1 MKYQLIT
8 PLLPLKDEYTVVE
21 RVFAARGMAPEDVE
35 HYLHT
40 TIDDILDPATIERI
54 DEGVKM
60 LISHIAQED
69 KIFIQVDSDCDG
81 YTSAALLINYIN
93 TLFPGFAQNN
103 ITYRLHEGK
112 QHGLILDTIPD
123 DVGLV
128 IAPDSSS
135 NDYEVHQKLYEKGIE
150 VLVIDHH
157 EAEKVSEYACVINNQ
172 LCDYPTKSLS
182 GVGMVYKFCSY
193 IDQIMGESIADEF
206 LDLVA
211 LGLIGDMMDLRDF
224 ETKELIERGLNG
236 RIRNPFFRQMN
247 KVQNYSITKAGGLN
261 PFSIGFY
268 IAPAINAMN
277 RFGSATE
284 KMLLFESMLEF
295 KAYEMIPS
303 TKRGCKGQYETR
315 VEQACRTATN
325 VKKHQDKE
333 VDNSCELIESVIRAN
348 GLLNNK
354 LLIITLDK
362 NHSID
367 RNLTG
372 LIANKF
378 TAKYQRPTLLLIE
391 TPAEDLNNNEIILWS
406 GSGRGYV
413 TTDFDDLR
421 GFCRDSG
428 LCALAEGHANACGII
443 IENAKL
449 ADFIEYS
456 NAKLA
461 DCEFTPCTIVDFIWH
476 GYDFTGND
484 VLDIASLDALWG
496 QGLPQPNIALENL
509 HISPSSIN
517 LMSRDKKPTLK
528 IMLPNGVSIIKF
540 GSSIEEY
547 EQLMQ
552 TPETGSIVMNI
563 IGKCAINEWNG
574 SITPQIIATDMEIVG
589 QTLYYF

>member
-81 YTSAALLINYIN
+81 YTSAAMLINYIN

-135 NDYEVHQKLYEKGIE
+135 NDYEVHQQLYEKGVE

-157 EAEKVSEYACVINNQ
+157 EAEKVSDYACVVNNQ

-277 RFGSATE
+277 RFGSASE

-443 IENAKL
+443 IEDAKL
-449 ADFIEYS
+449 ADFIKYS

-484 VLDIASLDALWG
+484 VLDIAGLDALWG

-528 IMLPNGVSIIKF
+528 IILPNGVSLIKF

-574 SITPQIIATDMEIVG
+574 SITPQIIVTDMEIVG

>member
-103 ITYRLHEGK
+103 IIYRLHEGK

-135 NDYEVHQKLYEKGIE
+135 NDYEVHQQLYEKGVE

-157 EAEKVSEYACVINNQ
+157 EAEKVSEYACVVNNQ

-193 IDQIMGESIADEF
+193 IDQIMGENIADEF

-277 RFGSATE
+277 RFGSASE

-391 TPAEDLNNNEIILWS
+391 TPAEDLDNNEIILWS

-428 LCALAEGHANACGII
+428 FCALAEGHANACGII
-443 IENAKL
+443 IEDAKL

-484 VLDIASLDALWG
+484 VLDIAGLDALWG

>member
-81 YTSAALLINYIN
+81 YTSAAMLINYIN

-135 NDYEVHQKLYEKGIE
+135 NDYEVHQQLYEKGVE

-157 EAEKVSEYACVINNQ
+157 EAEKVSDYACVVNNQ

-277 RFGSATE
+277 RFGSASE

-443 IENAKL
+443 IEDAKL

-461 DCEFTPCTIVDFIWH
+461 NCEFTPCTIVDFIWH

-484 VLDIASLDALWG
+484 VLDIAGLDALWG

-528 IMLPNGVSIIKF
+528 IILPNGVSLIKF

>member
-8 PLLPLKDEYTVVE
+8 PLLPLKEEYTVVE

-103 ITYRLHEGK
+103 IIYRLHEGK

-135 NDYEVHQKLYEKGIE
+135 NDYEVHQQLYEKGVE

-157 EAEKVSEYACVINNQ
+157 EAEKVSEYACVVNNQ

-193 IDQIMGESIADEF
+193 IDQIMGENIADEF

-277 RFGSATE
+277 RFGSANE

-295 KAYEMIPS
+295 KAYEMILS

-391 TPAEDLNNNEIILWS
+391 TPAEDLDNNEIILWS

-443 IENAKL
+443 IEDAKL

-484 VLDIASLDALWG
+484 VLDIAGLDALWG

-509 HISPSSIN
+509 HVSPSSIN